1 MQRNFKPMAD
11 QIRYWRASQLTD
23 GQAKEILYRPF
34 IEDELD
40 APKHLACA
48 IHHEYFEPDF
58 RNLRRGP
65 SGACKAPSP
74 AASGSSNPFLNS
86 RQQPALASTTI
97 HWTRRAR
104 EASQPTSPQTM
115 IDRRHIRTSDYST
128 PSHEEEC
135 RLATPFGN
143 LPVHR
148 IKIDRSP
155 IDPHLRLAVS

>member
-1 MQRNFKPMAD
+1 MWGDEFRFTRGLRNANDRSKRIGLVVGVRVLCCDNIVFSGDFESVLGKHSKHFDLNTALAVGLEQMQRNFKPMAD
-11 QIRYWRASQLTD
+11 QIRYWRASLLTD

-97 HWTRRAR
+97 H
-104 EASQPTSPQTM
+104 
-115 IDRRHIRTSDYST
+115 
-128 PSHEEEC
+128 
-135 RLATPFGN
+135 
-143 LPVHR
+143 
-148 IKIDRSP
+148 
-155 IDPHLRLAVS
+155 